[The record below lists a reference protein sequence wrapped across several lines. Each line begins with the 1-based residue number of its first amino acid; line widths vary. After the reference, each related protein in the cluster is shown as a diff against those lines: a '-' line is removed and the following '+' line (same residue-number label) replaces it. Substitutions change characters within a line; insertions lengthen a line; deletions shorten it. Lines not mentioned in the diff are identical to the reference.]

1 MSEKPDVLVIGGGVI
16 GSAVAYFL
24 TAEPAFDGRVTVVE
38 RDPTYATSS
47 TALSVA
53 SIRQQFSTPEN
64 IRMSLFGAE
73 FFRSAGQY
81 LAVDGEAPDI
91 AFRESGYLFL
101 ATEES
106 LPILESNHHTQL
118 DCGAAVALLTPAELR
133 MRFPW
138 LAVDDLAAGSLGLAN
153 EGWLDSY
160 ALLQA
165 FKQKAI
171 SLGVR
176 YLRDEVVGLERQGN
190 RLVAAELASG
200 DRLEF
205 GLAVNAAGPRANRLA
220 AMAGLDLPV
229 RARKRIVHV
238 IDCPQPIADCPLV
251 IDPTGLYFR
260 PEGRNFLS
268 GISPAPDQD
277 PDQDPDSDDLELA
290 NDLFATIWPLLA
302 RRVPA
307 FETLKLVRAWAGHY
321 AYNTLDQN
329 AILGPHPEV
338 ENLYFTNGFS
348 GHGLQQSP
356 AVGRAM
362 SELISFGSYRTL
374 DLSRFGYGRI
384 IENKPVPEL
393 NVV

>member
-1 MSEKPDVLVIGGGVI
+1 MDEKADVLIIGGGVI

-24 TAEPAFDGRVTVVE
+24 AAEPNFAGTITVVE

-73 FFRSAGQY
+73 FFRSAGQH

-101 ATEES
+101 ASEQS
-106 LPILESNHHTQL
+106 LPVLQSNHQTQIE
-118 DCGAAVALLTPAELR
+118 CGATVALLTQAELAQ
-133 MRFPW
+133 RFPW

-153 EGWLDSY
+153 EGWLDPY

-176 YLRDEVVGLERQGN
+176 YRRDEVVALECQGN
-190 RLVAAELASG
+190 ALVAAELASG
-200 DRLEF
+200 EKLEF
-205 GLAVNAAGPRANRLA
+205 AIAVNAAGPRAGRLA
-220 AMAGLDLPV
+220 ALAGLELPV

-238 IDCPQPIADCPLV
+238 IDCPQPISDCPLV

-260 PEGRNFLS
+260 PEGQTFLS
-268 GISPAPDQD
+268 GISPPADQD
-277 PDQDPDSDDLELA
+277 PDQDPDRDRLEVD
-290 NDLFATIWPLLA
+290 NDLFETIWPLLA

-307 FETLKLVRAWAGHY
+307 FETLKLQRTWAGYY

-338 ENLYFTNGFS
+338 ENFILANGFS

-356 AVGRAM
+356 AVGRAL
-362 SELISFGSYRTL
+362 SELITFGSYATL
-374 DLSRFGYGRI
+374 DLSRFGCERI
-384 IENKPVPEL
+384 IEQKPVREL

>member
-362 SELISFGSYRTL
+362 SELITFGSYRTL

>member
-24 TAEPAFDGRVTVVE
+24 AAEPAFDGRVTVVE

-81 LAVDGEAPDI
+81 LAIDGEAPDI

-171 SLGVR
+171 SLGGR
-176 YLRDEVVGLERQGN
+176 YLRDEVVGLARQGN
-190 RLVAAELASG
+190 RLGAAELASG

-205 GLAVNAAGPRANRLA
+205 GLAVNAAGPRANPLA

-277 PDQDPDSDDLELA
+277 PDQDPDSDGLELA
-290 NDLFATIWPLLA
+290 NDLFETIWPLLA

-362 SELISFGSYRTL
+362 SELITFGSYRTL
-374 DLSRFGYGRI
+374 DLSRFGYERI

>member
-1 MSEKPDVLVIGGGVI
+1 MSQTTDVLIIGGGVI
-16 GSAVAYFL
+16 GSAAAYFL
-24 TAEPAFDGRVTVVE
+24 ASEPAFDGSITVVE
-38 RDPTYATSS
+38 RDPSYATSS

-81 LAVDGEAPDI
+81 LAIDGEAPDI

-101 ATEES
+101 ATAET
-106 LPILESNHHTQL
+106 LPVLEANHQTQL
-118 DCGAAVALLTPAELR
+118 ECGAAVALLNPAELLS
-133 MRFPW
+133 RFPW

-153 EGWLDSY
+153 EGWVDSY

-171 SLGVR
+171 SLGVS
-176 YLRDEVVGLERQGN
+176 YLRDEVVALERQGN

-200 DRLEF
+200 QRFEF
-205 GLAVNAAGPRANRLA
+205 AVAINAAGPRGSRVAE
-220 AMAGLDLPV
+220 MAELDIPV

-238 IDCPQPIADCPLV
+238 IDCPQAIDNCPLV
-251 IDPTGLYFR
+251 IDPSGLYFR
-260 PEGRNFLS
+260 PEGRTFLS
-268 GISPAPDQD
+268 GISPPADQD
-277 PDQDPDSDDLELA
+277 PDQDPERHSLDLD
-290 NDLFATIWPLLA
+290 NDLFEEIWPLLA

-307 FETLKLVRAWAGHY
+307 FETLKLVRAWAGYY

-329 AILGPHPEV
+329 AILGPHPEL
-338 ENLYFTNGFS
+338 ENLHFANGFS

-356 AVGRAM
+356 AVGRAL
-362 SELISFGSYRTL
+362 SELITFGNSRTL
-374 DLSRFGYGRI
+374 ELSRFGCQRI
-384 IENKPVPEL
+384 IENKPVREL

>member
-73 FFRSAGQY
+73 FFRSAGQH

-362 SELISFGSYRTL
+362 SELITFGSYRTL

>member
-290 NDLFATIWPLLA
+290 TDLFATIWPLLA

-362 SELISFGSYRTL
+362 SELITFGSYRTL

>member
-24 TAEPAFDGRVTVVE
+24 AAEPAFDGRVTVVE

-81 LAVDGEAPDI
+81 LAIDGEAPDI

-176 YLRDEVVGLERQGN
+176 YLRDEVVGLARQGN

-277 PDQDPDSDDLELA
+277 PDQDPDSDGLELA
-290 NDLFATIWPLLA
+290 NDLFETIWPLLA

-362 SELISFGSYRTL
+362 SELITFGSYRTL
-374 DLSRFGYGRI
+374 DLSRFGYERI

>member
-176 YLRDEVVGLERQGN
+176 YLRDEVVGLARQGN

-362 SELISFGSYRTL
+362 SELITFGSYRTL